1 MFAKLTTVL
10 LLGFSLL
17 IAANAQQTPQVEGQE
32 RVIRVYSGESG
43 SFLGVE
49 LKEVTKENLAKY
61 QLKEVRGV
69 AVEKVVE
76 NSPATQAGLQ
86 DLDVIIRFNGE
97 EVSSLRKLSRLL
109 SETAPDHQAKITV
122 LRDEKELEL
131 LAIMGKRPVPKF
143 IDSGLPGMSRFPS
156 QSPMPS
162 ILSVPSFGRFPLPN
176 DSGDVFVMRGE
187 GQEILLNSNS
197 RQIGVVTSSLTK
209 QLADFFG
216 VADGKGVLV
225 NSVLEDSPASR
236 ADLRAGDVIV
246 EAEGKAIENQLDL
259 SRTVAEKKEG
269 EVILIVIRDKQRQ
282 NIKVTP
288 ENMEPKTF
296 PKPKKGY

>member
-1 MFAKLTTVL
+1 MFTKLTTVL
-10 LLGFSLL
+10 LLGFSLS
-17 IAANAQQTPQVEGQE
+17 IAPNAQQTPQIEGQE

-122 LRDEKELEL
+122 LRDAKELEL
-131 LAIMGKRPVPKF
+131 LAIMGKRPASKF

-162 ILSVPSFGRFPLPN
+162 ILSVPSFGRFPLPSG
-176 DSGDVFVMRGE
+176 SGDVLVMRGE

-216 VADGKGVLV
+216 VADGKGVLI

-236 ADLRAGDVIV
+236 AGLRAGDVII
-246 EAEGKAIENQLDL
+246 ETDGKPVGNQLEL
-259 SRTVAEKKEG
+259 SRTVAAKIEG
-269 EVILIVIRDKQRQ
+269 EVILTVIRDKERQ

-288 ENMEPKTF
+288 EKIEPKTF

>member
-1 MFAKLTTVL
+1 MFTRLTTIL
-10 LLGFSLL
+10 LLGFSLS
-17 IAANAQQTPQVEGQE
+17 IAPNAQQTPQIEGQE

-49 LKEVTKENLAKY
+49 LKEVTKENFAKY

-131 LAIMGKRPVPKF
+131 LAIMGKRPAPKF

-162 ILSVPSFGRFPLPN
+162 ILSVPSFGRFPLPSG
-176 DSGDVFVMRGE
+176 SGDVLVMRGE

-216 VADGKGVLV
+216 VDDGKGVLI

-236 ADLRAGDVIV
+236 AGLRAGDVII
-246 EAEGKAIENQLDL
+246 ETDGKPVENQLEL
-259 SRTVAEKKEG
+259 SRTVAAKIEG
-269 EVILIVIRDKQRQ
+269 EVILTVIRDKERQ

-288 ENMEPKTF
+288 EKIEPKTF

>member
-1 MFAKLTTVL
+1 MFLKLSVFL
-10 LLGFSLL
+10 LLSLSFSTSL
-17 IAANAQQTPQVEGQE
+17 AQFTPTIEGQE
-32 RVIRVYSGESG
+32 RVIRVYSGESS

-49 LKEVTKENLAKY
+49 LKEITKENLAKY
-61 QLKEVRGV
+61 QLNEVRGV

-86 DLDVIIRFNGE
+86 DLDVIIKFNGE

-122 LRDEKELEL
+122 LRGGKEIEL
-131 LAIMGKRPVPKF
+131 LAIMGKRPAKKTVESE
-143 IDSGLPGMSRFPS
+143 ISTIRRFPS
-156 QSPMPS
+156 NSPMPS
-162 ILSVPSFGRFPLPN
+162 IFGSPSIGRFPFPSGGN
-176 DSGDVFVMRGE
+176 DVLVMRGE
-187 GQEILLNSNS
+187 GPEIFLNSNS

-209 QLADFFG
+209 QLAEFFG

-246 EAEGKAIENQLDL
+246 EADGKVIENQGDL
-259 SRTVAEKKEG
+259 SRTVEEKKDG
-269 EVILIVIRDKQRQ
+269 ELTLIIIRDKQRQ
-282 NIKVTP
+282 SIKITP
-288 ENMEPKTF
+288 EKAEPRYLA
-296 PKPKKGY
+296 KPKKGN